1 MFIGAKLGIIFVLPK
16 NVSIKNSFSFD
27 LAQNNRKS
35 SVFCFL
41 YCNRAL
47 RSGDCTSYFNTKL
60 LDSWESSKEKVPFL
74 FCIDGFLFLSPLF
87 RYAPKERGEECCTSI
102 LKVHSFIVSM
112 TVNF

>member
-16 NVSIKNSFSFD
+16 NVLIKNCFSFD

-47 RSGDCTSYFNTKL
+47 RSGDCISYFNTKS
-60 LDSWESSKEKVPFL
+60 LDSWESSKVKVPFL
-74 FCIDGFLFLSPLF
+74 FCIDGFLSPLPF
-87 RYAPKERGEECCTSI
+87 SATLQRREGKSVALRY
-102 LKVHSFIVSM
+102 
-112 TVNF
+112 